1 MISRRS
7 LLGLPAS
14 LLAVSS
20 LAQSADSS
28 WVFQYPM
35 GLPDKI
41 PGDGC
46 YVLHGYAVENAEY
59 FPGLWHTGE
68 NWYVLNADAA
78 GALVYAVADGEVVF
92 AGYDYPG
99 SVVIIRHADD
109 LYSQYGHLNADV
121 NVTVGQQVT
130 RGEVIGTILLRE
142 APRSHLHFELRTF
155 YIAPEVNGETPRY
168 TFGCGVNCPPGP
180 GYWPMDA
187 PEHPSAMGWR
197 NPLHVITRRMGVPS
211 GAEVMVPP
219 DSWNRLFLFE
229 DPSSPSHT
237 QSLMVDGG
245 TRMPLLNI
253 VAGEE
258 ASTSFGAA
266 ATSVWYQVQVPG
278 VDGTWW
284 CPAISPTMHA
294 IQSDGQTTSF
304 VFNLIPV
311 IL

>member
-1 MISRRS
+1 MITRRS
-7 LLGLPAS
+7 LLGLPAG
-14 LLAVSS
+14 LLSFHA
-20 LAQSADSS
+20 LARSVDPG
-28 WVFQYPM
+28 WLFQYPM
-35 GLPDKI
+35 GLPDRV

-46 YVLHGYAVENAEY
+46 YVMHGYAVENAEF

-68 NWYVLNADAA
+68 NWYVLQADAA

-99 SVVIIRHADD
+99 SVVIIKHADD
-109 LYSQYGHLNADV
+109 LYSQYGHLNYEL
-121 NVTVGQQVT
+121 NVEVGHQVA
-130 RGEVIGTILLRE
+130 RGHLLGTILPRE

-155 YIAPEVNGETPRY
+155 LIQPEVNGDSPRY
-168 TFGCGVNCPPGP
+168 SFNCGVNCPPGP

-197 NPLHVITRRMGVPS
+197 NPLHVITRRMGVPP

-219 DSWNRLFLFE
+219 ESWNRLFLFSE
-229 DPSSPSHT
+229 PFGPIHSE
-237 QSLMVDGG
+237 SLLVNGG
-245 TRMPLLNI
+245 TRMPLLAAI
-253 VAGEE
+253 AGEE
-258 ASTSFGAA
+258 ASTTFGAA

-278 VDGTWW
+278 IDGPRW

-294 IQSDGQTTSF
+294 IQSNGQTTSF

-311 IL
+311 L